1 VGKTRR
7 RATLLWGRAHGRR
20 RDDEE
25 DGPAGLATGT
35 GVGEF
40 DASELILLD
49 LSYEDEEVEF
59 KRRWTD

>member
-1 VGKTRR
+1 
-7 RATLLWGRAHGRR
+7 LWGRAHGRR